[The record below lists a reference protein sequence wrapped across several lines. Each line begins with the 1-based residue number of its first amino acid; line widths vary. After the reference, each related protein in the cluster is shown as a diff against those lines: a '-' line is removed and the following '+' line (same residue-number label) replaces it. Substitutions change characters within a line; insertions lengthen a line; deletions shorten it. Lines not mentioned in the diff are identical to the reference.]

1 MDASIELFLILFGFG
16 ILYII
21 MFFVFCSSPERIYYY
36 YPVITKRTE
45 PPTGQNVELGLENT
59 QQDASVPEDGL
70 TSTSTVYRRI
80 TEPEIKNGKLY
91 GQDYFA
97 IKDRLDRTQS
107 LFLDD
112 KVCIS
117 LYQSVSVSVL
127 FLYLLF
133 SSLRTNTL
141 SATMAR

>member
-1 MDASIELFLILFGFG
+1 MDAIYFFLIFFGSGIG
-16 ILYII
+16 ILFII
-21 MFFVFCSSPERIYYY
+21 MLWYWERNQTIYYY

-45 PPTGQNVELGLENT
+45 ASTQRDVEIGLENT

-117 LYQSVSVSVL
+117 LYQSQCYFFIFYSVPSGQI
-127 FLYLLF
+127 LYQLQWQDEG
-133 SSLRTNTL
+133 
-141 SATMAR
+141 

>member
-1 MDASIELFLILFGFG
+1 MHPIYYFLIGLGIIILIFLFYFALATGKRR
-16 ILYII
+16 
-21 MFFVFCSSPERIYYY
+21 RIYYY
-36 YPVITKRTE
+36 HHPVNTRRTE
-45 PPTGQNVELGLENT
+45 PSTGRDVELSLENT

-70 TSTSTVYRRI
+70 TSTSTAYRRI

-97 IKDRLDRTQS
+97 IKDKLNRTQS

-117 LYQSVSVSVL
+117 LSISTYL
-127 FLYLLF
+127 FLYL
-133 SSLRTNTL
+133 
-141 SATMAR
+141 

>member
-1 MDASIELFLILFGFG
+1 MLGLVVLSLGSILVICLGVL
-16 ILYII
+16 LLLSL
-21 MFFVFCSSPERIYYY
+21 VFCCCKIC
-36 YPVITKRTE
+36 KRTKK
-45 PPTGQNVELGLENT
+45 PSSRRDVELGLENT

-107 LFLDD
+107 LFVDD
-112 KVCIS
+112 KV
-117 LYQSVSVSVL
+117 QSGALGWPSV
-127 FLYLLF
+127 
-133 SSLRTNTL
+133 
-141 SATMAR
+141 